1 MTSNLKE
8 STNVIGKMKFKHQI
22 ALAKQ
27 NKISWEDLASILDV
41 LAPTFLSLKQ
51 LIEILLEELKIA
63 LRNQD
68 QKSIDFE
75 NKEREVTSVKHDQE
89 QKDKHVIDCVS
100 DDEIRRIE
108 EKLET
113 EKVQITIENELSIKG
128 GSIDDTENF
137 SARDESGFAK
147 TEILILMLKLRMM

>member
-1 MTSNLKE
+1 MTSNFKE
-8 STNVIGKMKFKHQI
+8 NTNVIGKMKFKHQI

-75 NKEREVTSVKHDQE
+75 KKEREVTTI
-89 QKDKHVIDCVS
+89 KHVSEDRNEYQIVS
-100 DDEIRRIE
+100 DDEIKVIE
-108 EKLET
+108 EKLQP
-113 EKVQITIENELSIKG
+113 EKVQITAENVLSIKG
-128 GSIDDTENF
+128 GSIF
-137 SARDESGFAK
+137 
-147 TEILILMLKLRMM
+147 IY

>member
-51 LIEILLEELKIA
+51 LIEILLEELKIGM
-63 LRNQD
+63 LR
-68 QKSIDFE
+68 
-75 NKEREVTSVKHDQE
+75 
-89 QKDKHVIDCVS
+89 VITRPVRPDP
-100 DDEIRRIE
+100 
-108 EKLET
+108 
-113 EKVQITIENELSIKG
+113 
-128 GSIDDTENF
+128 
-137 SARDESGFAK
+137 
-147 TEILILMLKLRMM
+147 